1 MSNVESPLPAHR
13 LTREIQPRHP
23 HREIAELVAAAILR
37 MRAKDHHVL
46 PATDSEVSLGF
57 TANQRVN
64 ANPSYTEG
72 VQE

>member
-1 MSNVESPLPAHR
+1 MSHVESPLPAHR
-13 LTREIQPRHP
+13 LTREVQPRHP
-23 HREIAELVAAAILR
+23 HREIAELLATAIV
-37 MRAKDHHVL
+37 RARLKSMQPFVD
-46 PATDSEVSLGF
+46 TESEVSLGF

>member
-1 MSNVESPLPAHR
+1 MSNVESPLPTHR

-37 MRAKDHHVL
+37 MRAKDDSVP

-64 ANPSYTEG
+64 VNPSYTEG